1 MSVTLHL
8 YNKDFPLLFEK
19 EKLRITSVLK
29 NIDIHHVGS
38 SAVSG
43 LFGKNIVDI
52 LIGLE
57 NFEKEVEEIASKI
70 IQLGYKYRFNV
81 KEKKWAYLK
90 NKTTSSKCYFHI
102 HLVQKNSKDYQDWFL
117 FRDYLRKYQKER
129 NKYAKLKPIWLK
141 KSKGIGLVYA
151 GLKTKY
157 VQSVLEKARK
167 DGQ

>member
-1 MSVTLHL
+1 MPVTLHP

-29 NIDIHHVGS
+29 NIDIHHVSS

-57 NFEKEVEEIASKI
+57 NFHRDVNEVANTLTK
-70 IQLGYKYRFNV
+70 LDYVYKFIV
-81 KEKKWAYLK
+81 KEKEWAYLS
-90 NKTTSSKCYFHI
+90 NKTTSSKCFFHI
-102 HLVQKNSKDYQDWFL
+102 HLVNKKSKNYKDWFL
-117 FRDYLRKYQKER
+117 FRNYLRKHQEEKER
-129 NKYAKLKPIWLK
+129 YAKLKPKWLRE
-141 KSKGIGLVYA
+141 SKGVGLAYA

-157 VQSVLEKARK
+157 IKSVLDKTRK
-167 DGQ
+167 ENL